1 MAENSNEPLTSTRTM
16 SGGTDTYVLYGPPG
30 VGGTTAAI
38 LADPS
43 ALAFGAE
50 QDMRNIYKQYQI
62 PRRLAS
68 DATAGSW
75 KGRTLWTIF
84 DLEAAVNILR
94 KRKADG
100 KQTLCGVFVDD
111 FTLMAQRTMDQM
123 QQWAVEDAGGL
134 GAPYTTRDGKP
145 LASVMFRTLTEKV
158 HKLVDDFKDL
168 GINLILR
175 CHEREPGMG
184 KDINT
189 QEATFYPGG
198 PMFPSRK
205 MGWTIQRRLSTIIR
219 CGMMS
224 EFADPLSPPGLPFTS
239 VMMRYPP
246 SAEWSTRDRGD
257 ALLNVAP
264 LSLAAIMLEHGT
276 FPVIPEREWFIE
288 KSFAARDL
296 TLALGAGYMDFA
308 ERSKVAKSFAA
319 GSNLAPHDARATWQT
334 GSALAVMRMV
344 REGVIPPVNLSAAQN
359 K

>member
-16 SGGTDTYVLYGPPG
+16 SGDTDTYVLYGPPG

-43 ALAFGAE
+43 ALVFGAA
-50 QDMRNIYKQYQI
+50 QDVQSVYRIYGI

-68 DATAGSW
+68 DAGGSW

-84 DLEAAVNILR
+84 DLEAAVTILR

-100 KQTLCGVFVDD
+100 KQTLCGVVVDD
-111 FTLMAQRTMDQM
+111 LTLMCQRTMDLM
-123 QQWAVEDAGGL
+123 QQWAVEDPGGL
-134 GAPYTTRDGKP
+134 GAPYTTSSGKP
-145 LASVMFRTLTEKV
+145 LAAAMFKTMTEKIN
-158 HKLVDDFKDL
+158 KLIDDFKDL
-168 GINLILR
+168 GVNLILR
-175 CHEREPGMG
+175 CHEREPGVG

-205 MGWTIQRRLSTIIR
+205 MGWTIQRRLSTVIR
-219 CGMMS
+219 CGVIS
-224 EFADPLSPPGLPFTS
+224 EFADPLSPPGLPFAS

-257 ALLNVAP
+257 ALVNVAP

-276 FPVIPEREWFIE
+276 FPVIGGREWFIE

-308 ERSKVAKSFAA
+308 ERSKVAKNFAA